1 MKNST
6 YYFREMKNSPN
17 AEKETHVALGRFST
31 IVKKCLLECNYVPGV
46 LEFIHQV
53 NSLGIPIF
61 VVSGSDEKELIDIFR
76 QRGILDLFERV
87 YGSPVN
93 KNDNTAKVHKRVGL
107 QKKEASSA
115 TLNLTM
121 LQLQNML

>member
-1 MKNST
+1 
-6 YYFREMKNSPN
+6 MKNSPN
-17 AEKETHVALGRFST
+17 AEKETHVALGRFPT
-31 IVKKCLLECNYVPGV
+31 IVKKCLLGCDYVPGV

-76 QRGILDLFERV
+76 QRGILDFFERV

-93 KNDNTAKVHKRVGL
+93 KNDNTTKVLKRVGL
-107 QKKEASSA
+107 QKKEASLW